1 MTVKNMMLC
10 GVIALG
16 FASSA
21 VMAEKIK
28 VDMAPGLWE
37 NTFTIKAEGQI
48 GAALSEAQKYM
59 ASLPESERKMLES
72 MMQQQGVG
80 LGNNLSVVQVCVTQ
94 QQIDSGTLPQADS
107 GCEQDLQQL
116 GSNKFRVAFDC
127 PQGKGSGEIHFQ
139 NPKSY
144 TGDAS
149 ITTTLAGGSPEVV
162 NVKQSGKWLSADCG
176 TLKPPAP

>member
-1 MTVKNMMLC
+1 MVNNMMLC
-10 GVIALG
+10 GVMALSM
-16 FASSA
+16 ASA
-21 VMAEKIK
+21 TVMAEKIK

-48 GAALSEAQKYM
+48 GTALSEAQKYM
-59 ASLPESERKMLES
+59 ANLPESERKMLES

-116 GSNKFRVAFDC
+116 GHNKFMVTFDC

-139 NPKSY
+139 SPKNY

-149 ITTTLAGGSPEVV
+149 LTTTLAGGKPEVV
-162 NVKQSGKWLSADCG
+162 NVKQSGKWLAADCG
-176 TLKPPAP
+176 TLKPPTP